1 MPGGEVMAEE
11 AKWYIVHT
19 YSGYENKVASNLEKT
34 IENRGLRDLIQE
46 IFVPMETV
54 TEIKDNQKR
63 EVERKVFPGYVL
75 IKMVLTDETWYVVRN
90 IRGCT
95 GFVGPSSKP
104 SPLTEEEVKR
114 LGVDKN
120 TIEVNYDVGDRV
132 VIVDGPLE
140 DNVGTVEELDT
151 ANDYVRVNVM
161 MFGRN
166 TPVELDLSQ
175 VQLSD

>member
-1 MPGGEVMAEE
+1 MAEE

-114 LGVDKN
+114 LGVEKT

-132 VIVDGPLE
+132 IIVDGPLE

-175 VQLSD
+175 VQLAD

>member
-1 MPGGEVMAEE
+1 MAEE